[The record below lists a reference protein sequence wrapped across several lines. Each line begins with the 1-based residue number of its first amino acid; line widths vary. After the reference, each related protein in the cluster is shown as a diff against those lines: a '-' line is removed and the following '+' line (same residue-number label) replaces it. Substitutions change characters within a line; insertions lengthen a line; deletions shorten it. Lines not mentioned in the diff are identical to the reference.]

1 MFGGGDE
8 TAVFHIPMDDVSF
21 GDVTVKLRQHLE
33 NVQGKWIKKN
43 LLFAVDCV
51 FTTLQS
57 FAPMEM
63 QLSELIEAIQ
73 TSTGNKRQIL
83 NQFVDAQLNWTLRNV
98 SN

>member
-1 MFGGGDE
+1 M
-8 TAVFHIPMDDVSF
+8 
-21 GDVTVKLRQHLE
+21 
-33 NVQGKWIKKN
+33 KKN

-73 TSTGNKRQIL
+73 TSTGNIRQIF
-83 NQFVDAQLNWTLRNV
+83 NQFVDAQLNCEY
-98 SN
+98 